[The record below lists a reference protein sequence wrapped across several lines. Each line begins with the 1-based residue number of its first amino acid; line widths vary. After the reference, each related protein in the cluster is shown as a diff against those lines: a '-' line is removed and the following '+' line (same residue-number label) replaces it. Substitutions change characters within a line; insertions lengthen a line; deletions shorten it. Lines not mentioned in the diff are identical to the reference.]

1 MANIRSL
8 KKDIDF
14 LMSLVLEDCL
24 YILNHHPEADP
35 EKVRGIIS
43 HVILNHSDLREK
55 VTHGQVRTRKENL
68 KKYLSE
74 VVEEMYAKADDSL
87 DELAA
92 LVRK

>member
-14 LMSLVLEDCL
+14 LMSLVLEDCI

-35 EKVRGIIS
+35 EKVKGIINQ
-43 HVILNHSDLREK
+43 VLLNHKGLREK
-55 VTHGQVRTRKENL
+55 VTHGEVRTRKGNL

-74 VVEEMYAKADDSL
+74 VVEEMYTKADESL
-87 DELAA
+87 DELSA
-92 LVRK
+92 LVRG